1 LASFFKAISDLPLDE
16 GPILRVRAP
25 RVLHDRSYRE
35 HVAYDLGNP
44 ELDGIVQDLVA
55 RASEHGN
62 GDLIAEMLTTAL
74 KLHRDGAPRG
84 DLKLIN
90 TALKEMRY
98 SMLVFR
104 RHDEP
109 KVTMYGSARLGEG
122 SDDYRLAEDFA
133 RIMAERNWGVIT
145 GAGPGIMEAGNRGAG
160 PENSYGVNIRL
171 PFEASAN
178 QYVLP
183 ERTVNFKYFFT
194 RKLGFV
200 KESHA
205 FALFPGGF
213 GTLDETFE
221 LLTLIQ
227 TGKSDL
233 HPIVLLEAEGSGYWQ
248 PMIDFATEVL
258 VAKGL
263 ISPLDLDLFMY
274 TTDAVA
280 AADEICRFYAN
291 YHSQRYVDGTLVL
304 RMATAPSPELLE
316 RLNDEFSD
324 IVVSGR
330 IEHIDATPAEVRDQ
344 DALDMDRIAL
354 HFDRR
359 QFGALRRLVDT
370 LNETVV
376 AAREVHPPSPFTSEQ
391 ADREW

>member
-1 LASFFKAISDLPLDE
+1 M
-16 GPILRVRAP
+16 G
-25 RVLHDRSYRE
+25 
-35 HVAYDLGNP
+35 YDLGNP
-44 ELDGIVQDLVA
+44 ELDAIVQDLVA
-55 RASEHGN
+55 AASENPHD
-62 GDLIAEMLTTAL
+62 DLIAEMITTAL

-84 DLKLIN
+84 DLKLVN

-109 KVTMYGSARLGEG
+109 KVTIYGSARLRED
-122 SDDYRLAEDFA
+122 SPDYALAEEFA
-133 RIMAERNWGVIT
+133 RTMVSRKWGVIT
-145 GAGPGIMEAGNRGAG
+145 GAGPGIMEAGNKGAG
-160 PENSYGVNIRL
+160 PDHGYGVNIRL
-171 PFEASAN
+171 PFEAAAN
-178 QYVLP
+178 QYLLP
-183 ERTVNFKYFFT
+183 QRTVNFKYFFT

-227 TGKSDL
+227 TGKSDM
-233 HPIVLLEAEGSGYWQ
+233 HPIVMLEAEGSGYWQ
-248 PMIDFATEVL
+248 PMIDFAREVL

-263 ISPLDLDLFMY
+263 VSPLDLDLFLF
-274 TTDAVA
+274 TTDANE
-280 AADEICRFYAN
+280 AADEISRFYAN
-291 YHSQRYVDGTLVL
+291 YHSQRYVDGKLVL
-304 RMATAPSPELLE
+304 RMASAPSAALVEE
-316 RLNDEFSD
+316 LNDEFGE

-330 IEHIDATPAEVRDQ
+330 IEVIDPTPAEIADG
-344 DALDMDRIAL
+344 DAIEMARLMF

-359 QFGALRRLVDT
+359 QFGALRRMINR
-370 LNETVV
+370 LNEQ
-376 AAREVHPPSPFTSEQ
+376 AATPREVHPPAPFTDEQ

>member
-1 LASFFKAISDLPLDE
+1 M
-16 GPILRVRAP
+16 
-25 RVLHDRSYRE
+25 
-35 HVAYDLGNP
+35 AYELGNP
-44 ELDGIVQDLVA
+44 ELDAIIRDLVGRSA
-55 RASEHGN
+55 ENDNA
-62 GDLIAEMLTTAL
+62 DLIAELLTTAL

-84 DLKLIN
+84 DLKLVN

-109 KVTMYGSARLGEG
+109 KVTMYGSARLRDG
-122 SDDYRLAEDFA
+122 SPDYEVAEQFGRTMAA
-133 RIMAERNWGVIT
+133 RGWGVIT

-160 PENSYGVNIRL
+160 LEHGYGVNIRL
-171 PFEASAN
+171 PFEAAAN
-178 QYVLP
+178 AYVLP

-233 HPIVLLEAEGSGYWQ
+233 HPIVMMEAEGSGYWG
-248 PMIDFATEVL
+248 PLLEFVTEVL
-258 VAKGL
+258 VAKGF
-263 ISPLDLDLFMY
+263 IAPGDLDLFSFVN
-274 TTDAVA
+274 DPEE

-291 YHSQRYVDGTLVL
+291 YHSQRYVDGKLVL
-304 RMATAPSPELLE
+304 RMASPPSDDLIES
-316 RLNDEFSD
+316 LNDQFSD
-324 IVVSGR
+324 IVVTGR
-330 IEHIDATPAEVRDQ
+330 IERIDPTLAEIRDS
-344 DALDMDRIAL
+344 DALDMARIGF

-359 QFGALRRLVDT
+359 QFGALRRLVDRI
-370 LNETVV
+370 NEE
-376 AAREVHPPSPFTSEQ
+376 AATPAVVHPPAPFTDEQ